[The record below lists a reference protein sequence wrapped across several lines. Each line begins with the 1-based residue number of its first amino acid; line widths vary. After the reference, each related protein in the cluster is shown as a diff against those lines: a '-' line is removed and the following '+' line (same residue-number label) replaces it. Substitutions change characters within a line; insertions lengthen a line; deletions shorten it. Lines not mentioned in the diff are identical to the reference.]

1 MANPEAMI
9 SAKLI
14 EARTEALR
22 TPKSTTAKR
31 MFEDLMLLDPPT
43 RQMFVGA
50 LTPND
55 LRHLLKVVTVESGT
69 PFGLWFDDPVGFVTD
84 VLGETIMAKQAE
96 VLRSLVGN
104 KITAVPS
111 AVGMGKCVPCGEHMQ
126 LADGSVVTA
135 ESLVGREFHML
146 AWQEDGTQ
154 VVRRARA
161 ENNRVEP
168 VYRVTTASGRTIV
181 RNGHHPLWAADVVQQ
196 SAARRGDRWTTSTV
210 PVVRGWTGVASLQP
224 DAQAVLV
231 PEHVHTVGDGW
242 MRPEAARVLGYLLGD
257 GGTTVDVKFSQL
269 PGPALDEFVAD
280 VEALGGR
287 VVELRSRSRATE
299 VAVRGPEGEPNPVLA
314 LAREWGI
321 FGCKATAKRIP
332 AEVWRMGPDTI
343 ALIASR
349 LFSCDGYVHVREES
363 NQGARND
370 AYVRIELVNE
380 GLVRDFH
387 RAMLRLGVTG
397 TVRSKV
403 SKWNGDDVIV
413 WSWTASSAEDLIR
426 FAEVIDAPAKNA
438 KIQRAA
444 VVARQRKATTRWI
457 HENAPKGY
465 RWEKVVSVEEM
476 PEEMTV
482 SIEVDGEHT
491 WVDLFV
497 EHNTF
502 IAARATLW
510 RSLVFPIGTSL
521 VVTTAPRHRQVRR
534 LLWPHIRGAAAKA
547 HLPVTVDSVQM
558 RAESSSGK
566 MTDIA
571 YGFSAPPHD
580 ESAVQGI
587 HHPRLLVVVDEAGG
601 IAHLIGTAMRG
612 ILTGEETRLLAIG
625 NPPTDDE
632 GSWFEGLCTSKAAN
646 IISLSALDAPDFTGE
661 IVWCRACPPEM
672 PRHTITG
679 HVNDRAWVNDTI
691 EEHGKDSPYVI
702 SKVFAKFP
710 KGGSARAL
718 PSTWVDLAA
727 EATDDRITD
736 GIRLCDL
743 GLEDERDAHK
753 VREGAWVRLGVD
765 VAADGGDEFSISR
778 CVGDLLTEEHASS
791 GAANANPTDV
801 AGVVLQHIQRA
812 EALRARLGTEA
823 PVRVK
828 IDGLGVGW
836 GVVGILTSWG
846 TEGLHNAE
854 IVNVIVSEGTNR
866 VDDPHAHM
874 RPWRKRDEMWLA
886 MRSLLRPLEI
896 SGGTAERPE
905 AEMFSRLRM
914 RFTEK
919 TLAQLRNPK
928 YGTNASGFT
937 VIESKKQ
944 MKARGMNSPDR
955 AESALLCVYEPEVN
969 GKGTGVEII
978 TGA

>member
-22 TPKSTTAKR
+22 TPQSTVAKR
-31 MFEDLMLLDPPT
+31 MYEDLMLLDPPT
-43 RQMFVGA
+43 RQMFVAG

-55 LRHLLKVVTVESGT
+55 LRHLLKVVTIESGT
-69 PFGLWFDDPVGFVTD
+69 AFGLWVDDPVGFVTD

-111 AVGMGKCVPCGEHMQ
+111 AVGMGK
-126 LADGSVVTA
+126 
-135 ESLVGREFHML
+135 
-146 AWQEDGTQ
+146 
-154 VVRRARA
+154 
-161 ENNRVEP
+161 
-168 VYRVTTASGRTIV
+168 
-181 RNGHHPLWAADVVQQ
+181 
-196 SAARRGDRWTTSTV
+196 
-210 PVVRGWTGVASLQP
+210 
-224 DAQAVLV
+224 
-231 PEHVHTVGDGW
+231 
-242 MRPEAARVLGYLLGD
+242 
-257 GGTTVDVKFSQL
+257 
-269 PGPALDEFVAD
+269 
-280 VEALGGR
+280 
-287 VVELRSRSRATE
+287 
-299 VAVRGPEGEPNPVLA
+299 
-314 LAREWGI
+314 
-321 FGCKATAKRIP
+321 
-332 AEVWRMGPDTI
+332 
-343 ALIASR
+343 
-349 LFSCDGYVHVREES
+349 
-363 NQGARND
+363 
-370 AYVRIELVNE
+370 
-380 GLVRDFH
+380 
-387 RAMLRLGVTG
+387 
-397 TVRSKV
+397 
-403 SKWNGDDVIV
+403 
-413 WSWTASSAEDLIR
+413 
-426 FAEVIDAPAKNA
+426 
-438 KIQRAA
+438 
-444 VVARQRKATTRWI
+444 
-457 HENAPKGY
+457 
-465 RWEKVVSVEEM
+465 
-476 PEEMTV
+476 
-482 SIEVDGEHT
+482 
-491 WVDLFV
+491 
-497 EHNTF
+497 TF

-601 IAHLIGTAMRG
+601 IAQLIGTAMRG

-632 GSWFEGLCTSKAAN
+632 GSWFEALCTSKSSN

-661 IVWCRACPPEM
+661 VVWCRACPPEM

-679 HVNDRAWVNDTI
+679 HVNDRAWVKDTI
-691 EEHGKDSPYVI
+691 DEHGEDSPYVI

-727 EATDDRITD
+727 EASDDRVTD
-736 GIRLCDL
+736 GFRLCDL
-743 GLEDERDAHK
+743 GLEDENDTHK

-778 CVGDLLTEEHASS
+778 CVGDLLAEEHASS

-836 GVVGILTSWG
+836 GVVGILKSWA
-846 TEGLHNAE
+846 TEGLHSAE
-854 IVNVIVSEGTNR
+854 IVNVIVSEATNR

-886 MRSLLRPLEI
+886 MRALLRPLAGTV
-896 SGGTAERPE
+896 GGTADRPE
-905 AEMFSRLRM
+905 AEQYSRMRF

-937 VIESKKQ
+937 VIESKTQ
-944 MKARGMNSPDR
+944 MKERGMNSPDR
-955 AESALLCVYEPEVN
+955 AESALLCVYEPEVG